1 MSMADDNT
9 RRSYRSHDAY
19 QRNANQADAPEQSF
33 GGSDPLAELAR
44 LIGQNDPFAD
54 TTRRQPQASAPRAQR
69 GYDDP
74 NDWRRHVQRPNFDA
88 PEQPAYYDR
97 RYAADQQYASD
108 QQYAADQQ
116 YTSDQQYAS
125 DQHYAAAD
133 PHAGYADHDPYQV
146 ASTQPQQDHYA
157 DPHAGYRR
165 DPSYTADYPDEPIH
179 AGAPH
184 HADRI
189 GAQPHGGGTGGREDE
204 GYDDPPRRARSGSS
218 LVTAVILIGCA
229 MLGTAGAYGYRT
241 YATSP
246 GGNKQAPVIIAD
258 SAPSKI
264 VPAEQKTARS
274 QDRVGAQGNNE
285 QLVSREEQ
293 PVTLPGTA
301 SVPRVVFPSPIQPGG
316 GGGPPPTTTGSTPP
330 RGGSPSPSASNAQSP
345 SAATAD
351 QPKRIRTVTIRPDG
365 GDASGQPAANE
376 PSARGAPSPSARNA
390 PPPAQPA
397 PRASRD
403 QPLSLD
409 PNAPAPQ
416 ANERPQPQQRPLTP
430 PAPRETA
437 APAPNARVAAAPASG
452 GFLVQV
458 SSQKSE
464 ADAQSSYRALQSK
477 YSQLKAH
484 QPVIRRADL
493 GNKGVFYRAMVGP
506 FESGDEAVQF
516 CNGLKQAGGQCI
528 IHRN

>member
-9 RRSYRSHDAY
+9 RRSYRSHDHY
-19 QRNANQADAPEQSF
+19 QRSANQADAPEPSF

-44 LIGQNDPFAD
+44 LIGQSDPFTD
-54 TTRRQPQASAPRAQR
+54 TGRRQPHAEAPRAER

-74 NDWRRHVQRPNFDA
+74 NDWRRHIQRPGYDQ
-88 PEQPAYYDR
+88 PEEPAYDDR
-97 RYAADQQYASD
+97 RYAADQHYDSD
-108 QQYAADQQ
+108 QHYAADQ
-116 YTSDQQYAS
+116 D
-125 DQHYAAAD
+125 YAAAD
-133 PHAGYADHDPYQV
+133 PHAGYADHDPYRM

-157 DPHAGYRR
+157 DTHADYRR
-165 DPSYTADYPDEPIH
+165 DPSYTADYPDEPIR

-189 GAQPHGGGTGGREDE
+189 GADPHAGGTGGREDE
-204 GYDDPPRRARSGSS
+204 DYDDPPRRKRGSS

-274 QDRVGAQGNNE
+274 QDRVGGQGNNE

-293 PVTLPGTA
+293 PVTLQSPGGSA
-301 SVPRVVFPSPIQPGG
+301 VPRVVFPSPVQPA
-316 GGGPPPTTTGSTPP
+316 PTTTGTATPRGTPP
-330 RGGSPSPSASNAQSP
+330 SNAQSP
-345 SAATAD
+345 SASTSD

-365 GDASGQPAANE
+365 GDSSGQPAAAE
-376 PSARGAPSPSARNA
+376 PSGRAAPPPAARNA

-409 PNAPAPQ
+409 PNAPAP

-452 GFLVQV
+452 GYLVQV

-464 ADAQSSYRALQSK
+464 SDAQSSYRALQSK
-477 YSQLKAH
+477 YSQLKAR

-506 FESGDEAVQF
+506 FESGEEAVQF

>member
-9 RRSYRSHDAY
+9 RRSYRSHDHY
-19 QRNANQADAPEQSF
+19 QRNANHADAPEQSF

-54 TTRRQPQASAPRAQR
+54 TVRRQPQAEAPRTQR
-69 GYDDP
+69 GYDDQ
-74 NDWRRHVQRPNFDA
+74 NDWRRHVQRPNNDM
-88 PEQPAYYDR
+88 PEEPAYDDR
-97 RYAADQQYASD
+97 RYVADQRYAAG
-108 QQYAADQQ
+108 QQYAADQR
-116 YTSDQQYAS
+116 YAADQ
-125 DQHYAAAD
+125 DYAAAD
-133 PHAGYADHDPYQV
+133 PHAGYADHDPYRM

-157 DPHAGYRR
+157 DPHADYRR
-165 DPSYTADYPDEPIH
+165 DPSYTADYPDEPIR

-189 GAQPHGGGTGGREDE
+189 GTQPHGGGTSGHEDE
-204 GYDDPPRRARSGSS
+204 GYDDPPRRKARGSG
-218 LVTAVILIGCA
+218 LVTAVVLIGCA

-246 GGNKQAPVIIAD
+246 GGSKQAPVIIAD

-274 QDRVGAQGNNE
+274 QDRVGAQGSNE

-293 PVTLPGTA
+293 PVTLQPPGTSA
-301 SVPRVVFPSPIQPGG
+301 VPRVVFPSPIQPGG
-316 GGGPPPTTTGSTPP
+316 PTTTGTTPP
-330 RGGSPSPSASNAQSP
+330 RGSPPPSASNAQSP
-345 SAATAD
+345 SASTSD
-351 QPKRIRTVTIRPDG
+351 QPKRVRTVTIRPDG
-365 GDASGQPAANE
+365 GDASGQPTGAE
-376 PSARGAPSPSARNA
+376 PSGRAAPPPAARNA
-390 PPPAQPA
+390 PAPA
-397 PRASRD
+397 PRSSRD
-403 QPLSLD
+403 QPMSLD
-409 PNAPAPQ
+409 PNVPAQ
-416 ANERPQPQQRPLTP
+416 ANEPAARPQQRPLTP

-437 APAPNARVAAAPASG
+437 APPPNARVASAPASG

-464 ADAQSSYRALQSK
+464 SDAQSSYRALQSK
-477 YSQLKAH
+477 YSQLKSH